1 MEMNMPAIA
10 VRLHNGLYR
19 IGSRVVSYRKAQLIA
34 HKRGYRILEII
45 DDVTRNLVD
54 YIDLC

>member
-1 MEMNMPAIA
+1 MNMPAIA

>member
-1 MEMNMPAIA
+1 MPAIA
-10 VRLHNGLYR
+10 VRLNNGLYR

-34 HKRGYRILEII
+34 HRAGYRILEIV
-45 DDVTRNLVD
+45 DSVTKNMVD